1 MERASVPLGGVV
13 VGAGVTVAGP
23 ALVCGNGLLVVAGIR
38 VSIGWVELIGFVV
51 VPVGVGLGVPLGMVA
66 GALGLAGSVVGRGKS
81 GPGFPVE
88 GVTGCHSIP
97 PGPISY
103 DIVTP

>member
-1 MERASVPLGGVV
+1 M
-13 VGAGVTVAGP
+13 
-23 ALVCGNGLLVVAGIR
+23 
-38 VSIGWVELIGFVV
+38 ELIDFVV
-51 VPVGVGLGVPLGMVA
+51 VPLGVALGVPLGMVD

-88 GVTGCHSIP
+88 AVTGCHSIP

-103 DIVTP
+103 DMVTP